1 MLRVNK
7 HAVAQHAQNTEPKPT
22 PQFGNFT
29 QSVLDELEKIAY
41 PIRYPEGFV
50 LFAEGDAPRGVFI
63 VRSGSLKVSICS
75 GDGKALIVR
84 MAGPGDVL
92 GLPGTI
98 SGKPYEVTAQTLS
111 PCDVEFIKREPFLG
125 LMQARIEVCRAVADQ
140 LVSLYSNT
148 CREIRCI
155 GLPHAA
161 CGKLARLLLD
171 WPLSNGDTP
180 YRLTIGFTHEEI
192 AQMIGTS
199 RETVSRLLADFKRRH
214 IAELNSST
222 LQIHNRD
229 SLQALAAGA
238 RLSSK
243 SKHTRAEQDWGE
255 VPPYGR
261 SVSKEISGK
270 H

>member
-7 HAVAQHAQNTEPKPT
+7 HAVTQHAENPEPKAT
-22 PQFGNFT
+22 PQFANFR
-29 QSVLDELEKIAY
+29 QSVLNELEKIAY

-111 PCDVEFIKREPFLG
+111 PCELEFIKREPFLG
-125 LMQARIEVCRAVADQ
+125 LMQAQNEVCRAVADQ
-140 LVSLYSNT
+140 LVSIYAST
-148 CREIRCI
+148 CREIRCV

-180 YRLTIGFTHEEI
+180 SRLKIAFTHEEI

-214 IAELNSST
+214 VAELSNST
-222 LQIHNRD
+222 LHILNRD

-238 RLSSK
+238 RLLTK
-243 SKHTRAEQDWGE
+243 SKRTRAKQDWESYLHTGG
-255 VPPYGR
+255 P
-261 SVSKEISGK
+261 
-270 H
+270 